1 MKILLITIT
10 LLFGFTPHV
19 NSSCGDGTVYAN
31 EKQVK
36 YDDRFKEY
44 PTIPSC
50 PEYKDGDKKLDEYI
64 RSSLKLNDKGK
75 TLIFNLN
82 YKFTITCE
90 GKIKDFVQLGDPAFK
105 DVTNIADVIQAT
117 EGSWK
122 AAEKD
127 GKSVDCIYFRK
138 LFINGTT
145 YK

>member
-1 MKILLITIT
+1 MKTLLIAVTFF
-10 LLFGFTPHV
+10 FGFMPGAKPD
-19 NSSCGDGTVYAN
+19 CGDGTVYAN

-36 YDDRFKEY
+36 YDERFKEY
-44 PTIPSC
+44 TTISSC
-50 PEYKDGDKKLDEYI
+50 PEYKGGDKKLDEYI
-64 RSSLKLNDKGK
+64 RSNLKLSDKGK

-90 GKIKDFVQLGDPAFK
+90 GKIKDFVQLGDPVFK
-105 DVTNIADVIQAT
+105 EVTNIVDVIQAT
-117 EGSWK
+117 EGNWK

-127 GKSVDCIYFRK
+127 DKPVDCIYFRK